1 MERKARVNRRVTW
14 VQLIISFTLTTI
26 TLICSLR
33 SFQEESYKEMMEVF
47 FQRVEED
54 ETKQCICIKKEQ
66 MSITFF
72 ERLMCW
78 INTKIF
84 ICILTI

>member
-1 MERKARVNRRVTW
+1 
-14 VQLIISFTLTTI
+14 
-26 TLICSLR
+26 
-33 SFQEESYKEMMEVF
+33 MMEVF